1 VKRVLAV
8 VVVVVL
14 VACRPKANNDE
25 ARVRA
30 ELDVPS
36 DATLIS
42 LHASPDDTGMQ
53 REGLRIVAVFHVKAS
68 SAGALSA
75 PPWSSLPLPASVAT
89 FNRPPHELA
98 VPPVGTYRCEV
109 GVYTT
114 GTSHTMSPCSSTL
127 PAHFDM
133 YRVATFEPST
143 GSLSTLMQFYY

>member
-1 VKRVLAV
+1 MKRVVFVLA
-8 VVVVVL
+8 L
-14 VACRPKANNDE
+14 LACRSKSNGDE

-30 ELDVPS
+30 AFDVPS

-42 LHASPDDTGMQ
+42 LHASPDDTGFQ
-53 REGLRIVAVFHVKAS
+53 REGLRIVAVFHVKTPAPMF
-68 SAGALSA
+68 SA

-89 FNRPPHELA
+89 FNRPPNELA
-98 VPPVGTYRCEV
+98 VPPAGTYRCEV

-133 YRVATFEPST
+133 YRVATFDPSS

>member
-1 VKRVLAV
+1 MRRAV
-8 VVVVVL
+8 FAVAL
-14 VACRPKANNDE
+14 LACRSKGGGDE

-30 ELDVPS
+30 AFDVPS
-36 DATLIS
+36 DATLVS
-42 LHASPDDTGMQ
+42 LRASPDDTGFQ
-53 REGLRIVAVFHVKAS
+53 REGLRIFAVFHVKPS
-68 SAGALSA
+68 SAAAFSA

-89 FNRPPHELA
+89 FSRPPNELA
-98 VPPVGTYRCEV
+98 VPPSGTYRCEV

-114 GTSHTMSPCSSTL
+114 GTSHAMSPCASTL